1 MIDTITK
8 SIEDYVNDACTRHMC
23 QSYVDYFDCVV
34 RPVYKKFV
42 IEYCDD
48 ERKFN
53 RLGLT
58 EANGGLEIDD
68 VYHSLEFNESEPTG
82 TDYTFEGIVMER
94 YLHMLFN
101 PKILDVKLFEQIWQ
115 GDEMIQERWIEFPAT
130 FAYSFAK
137 ALAKDV
143 LESRDVHKARADV
156 LESEIQ
162 LYQEFIEK
170 YNANDAFRDFRE
182 EKAKCTE

>member
-8 SIEDYVNDACTRHMC
+8 TIEEYANDDCTRHMC
-23 QSYVDYFDCVV
+23 QSYVGFFDTPT
-34 RPVYKKFV
+34 PVYKKFI

-48 ERKFN
+48 KRKFD

-115 GDEMIQERWIEFPAT
+115 GDEMIQERWIEFPST
-130 FAYSFAK
+130 FAHS
-137 ALAKDV
+137 LAKV
-143 LESRDVHKARADV
+143 LERDLIESRDEQKKRGDAYEKENA
-156 LESEIQ
+156 LMWGFIQ
-162 LYQEFIEK
+162 K
-170 YNANDAFRDFRE
+170 YNTNNAFEEFRRE
-182 EKAKCTE
+182 YA